1 MESTKKI
8 HLSIT
13 TLLGKLMQI
22 MLRKE
27 RKKERK
33 KRKIPEQEYNQ
44 VISILN
50 HQKQAVL
57 AGELLSQL
65 TLLFKSRREIY

>member
-1 MESTKKI
+1 
-8 HLSIT
+8 
-13 TLLGKLMQI
+13 

-27 RKKERK
+27 RLKKK
-33 KRKIPEQEYNQ
+33 KNTEEEYKQ

-50 HQKQAVL
+50 HQKQAML

-65 TLLFKSRREIY
+65 MLLYKCRRKILA